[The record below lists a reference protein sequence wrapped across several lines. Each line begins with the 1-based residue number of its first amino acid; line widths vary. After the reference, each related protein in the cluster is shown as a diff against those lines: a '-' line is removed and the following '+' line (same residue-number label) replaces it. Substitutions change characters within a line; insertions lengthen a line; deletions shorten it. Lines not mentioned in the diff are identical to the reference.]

1 MKPTNQD
8 VAEAKAENVVNALR
22 AALYFSYNNNNKFQS
37 PFLHIFHI
45 IQFFLGGEKG

>member
-22 AALYFSYNNNNKFQS
+22 AALYFLYIIVIINFNPLF
-37 PFLHIFHI
+37 FIFFI
-45 IQFFLGGEKG
+45 